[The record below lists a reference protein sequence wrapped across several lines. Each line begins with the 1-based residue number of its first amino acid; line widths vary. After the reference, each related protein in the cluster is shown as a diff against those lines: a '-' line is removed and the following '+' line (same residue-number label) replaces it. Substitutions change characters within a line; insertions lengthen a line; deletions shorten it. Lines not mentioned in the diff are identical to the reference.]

1 MTTWIIC
8 CFLSTLLSVLF
19 AGILIPQ
26 ILLVSYRRKL
36 FDMPDERKIHR
47 GAVPRLGGIAF
58 TPVIIFCVSLLLG
71 MSILMGNTEMEN
83 MMRINAQAVAFG
95 LCALLLMYLTGMA
108 DDLIG
113 VRYRAKF
120 VVQIFCAILLIG
132 AGLYVSDLHGVLGLH
147 SISPWLGIPL
157 TILLVVFVV
166 NAINLIDGIDG
177 LASGLSSAAFI
188 IYGVAFLLIG
198 KPIFA
203 MLSFACLGV
212 LIQFFY
218 YNVFGRADRQ
228 KKIFMGDTGSL
239 TIGLLLAFLG
249 LALLQWSPEKF
260 PTFRT
265 NPLILAVSPL
275 IVPCFDVVRVF
286 LHRVRRHGNPFLPD
300 KTHIHHKML
309 AIGFNQRMA
318 MVLIVVASITFSG
331 VNILVSRYIE
341 VNLLLIL
348 DIALWTLA
356 NLWLTRRIR
365 QREQRLGIKLMS
377 LKEKPTDNDTDN
389 QPHKNNND

>member
-47 GAVPRLGGIAF
+47 GTVPRLGGIAF
-58 TPVIIFCVSLLLG
+58 TPVILFSVSLLLG
-71 MSILMGNTEMEN
+71 MSILMGNTDMEN
-83 MMRINAQAVAFG
+83 MMRINAQAISFG
-95 LCALLLMYLTGMA
+95 LCALLLMYLTGMS

-120 VVQIFCAILLIG
+120 VVQIFCAVLLIG
-132 AGLYVSDLHGVLGLH
+132 AGMYVNDFHGIIGLGH
-147 SISPWLGIPL
+147 ISPWFGIPL
-157 TILLVVFVV
+157 TILIVVYVV

-188 IYGVAFLLIG
+188 IYGTAFLMIG

-218 YNVFGRADRQ
+218 YNVFGSAERK

-249 LALLQWSPEKF
+249 LALLQWSPDKF

-265 NPLILAVSPL
+265 NPMILAVSPL
-275 IVPCFDVVRVF
+275 IIPCFDVVRVF

-309 AIGFNQRMA
+309 AIGLNQRLA
-318 MVLIVVASITFSG
+318 MVLIVVASITFSIA
-331 VNILVSRYIE
+331 NILLSRYIE

-348 DIALWTLA
+348 DILLWTLA
-356 NLWLTRRIR
+356 NLWLTRHIR
-365 QREQRLGIKLMS
+365 SRERRLGVKLMDHENPT
-377 LKEKPTDNDTDN
+377 KEKDSDN
-389 QPHKNNND
+389 QPHNNND

>member
-47 GAVPRLGGIAF
+47 GTVPRLGGIAF
-58 TPVIIFCVSLLLG
+58 TPVILFSVSLLLG
-71 MSILMGNTEMEN
+71 MSILMGNTDMEN
-83 MMRINAQAVAFG
+83 MMRINAQAISFG
-95 LCALLLMYLTGMA
+95 LCALLLMYLTGMS

-120 VVQIFCAILLIG
+120 VVQIFCAVLLIG
-132 AGLYVSDLHGVLGLH
+132 AGMYVNDLHGIIGLGH
-147 SISPWLGIPL
+147 ISPWFGIPL
-157 TILLVVFVV
+157 TILIVVYVV

-188 IYGVAFLLIG
+188 IYGTAFLKIG

-218 YNVFGRADRQ
+218 YNVFGSAERK

-249 LALLQWSPEKF
+249 LALLQWSPDKF

-265 NPLILAVSPL
+265 NPMILAVSPL
-275 IVPCFDVVRVF
+275 IIPCFDVVRVF

-309 AIGFNQRMA
+309 AIGLNQRLA
-318 MVLIVVASITFSG
+318 MVLIVVASITFSIA
-331 VNILVSRYIE
+331 NILLSRYVE
-341 VNLLLIL
+341 ANLLLIL
-348 DIALWTLA
+348 DILLWTLA
-356 NLWLTRRIR
+356 NLWLTRHIR
-365 QREQRLGIKLMS
+365 SRERRLGVKLMDHENPT
-377 LKEKPTDNDTDN
+377 KEKDSDN
-389 QPHKNNND
+389 QPHNNND

>member
-47 GAVPRLGGIAF
+47 GTVPRLGGIAF
-58 TPVIIFCVSLLLG
+58 TPVILFSVSLLLG
-71 MSILMGNTEMEN
+71 MSILMGNTDMEN
-83 MMRINAQAVAFG
+83 MMCINAQAISFG
-95 LCALLLMYLTGMA
+95 LCALLLMYLTGMS

-120 VVQIFCAILLIG
+120 VVQIFCAVLLIG
-132 AGLYVSDLHGVLGLH
+132 AGMYVNDLHGIIGLGH
-147 SISPWLGIPL
+147 ISPWFGIPL
-157 TILLVVFVV
+157 TILIVVYVV

-188 IYGVAFLLIG
+188 IYGTAFLMIG

-218 YNVFGRADRQ
+218 YNVFGSAERK

-249 LALLQWSPEKF
+249 LALLQWSPDKF

-265 NPLILAVSPL
+265 NPMILTVSPL
-275 IVPCFDVVRVF
+275 IIPCFDVVRVF

-309 AIGFNQRMA
+309 AIGLNQRLA
-318 MVLIVVASITFSG
+318 MVLIVVASITFSIA
-331 VNILVSRYIE
+331 NILLSRYVE

-348 DIALWTLA
+348 DILLWTLA
-356 NLWLTRRIR
+356 NLWLTRHIR
-365 QREQRLGIKLMS
+365 SRERRLGVKLMDHENPT
-377 LKEKPTDNDTDN
+377 KEKDSDN
-389 QPHKNNND
+389 QPHNNND

>member
-47 GAVPRLGGIAF
+47 GTVPRLGGIAF
-58 TPVIIFCVSLLLG
+58 TPVILFSVSLLLG
-71 MSILMGNTEMEN
+71 MSILMGNTDMEN
-83 MMRINAQAVAFG
+83 MMRINAQAISFG
-95 LCALLLMYLTGMA
+95 LCALLLMYLTGMS

-120 VVQIFCAILLIG
+120 VVHIFCAVLLIG
-132 AGLYVSDLHGVLGLH
+132 AGMYVNDLHGIIGLGH
-147 SISPWLGIPL
+147 ISPWFGIPL
-157 TILLVVFVV
+157 TILIVVYVV

-188 IYGVAFLLIG
+188 IYGTAFLMIG

-203 MLSFACLGV
+203 MLSFACFGV

-218 YNVFGRADRQ
+218 YNVFGSAERK

-249 LALLQWSPEKF
+249 LALLQWSPDKF

-265 NPLILAVSPL
+265 NPMILAVSPL
-275 IVPCFDVVRVF
+275 IIPCFDVVRVF

-309 AIGFNQRMA
+309 AIGLNQHLA
-318 MVLIVVASITFSG
+318 MVLIVVASITFSIA
-331 VNILVSRYIE
+331 NILLSRYIE

-348 DIALWTLA
+348 DILLWTLA
-356 NLWLTRRIR
+356 NLWLTRHIR
-365 QREQRLGIKLMS
+365 SRERRLGVKLMDHENPT
-377 LKEKPTDNDTDN
+377 KEKDSDN
-389 QPHKNNND
+389 QPHNNND

>member
-47 GAVPRLGGIAF
+47 GTVPRLGGIAF
-58 TPVIIFCVSLLLG
+58 TPVILFSVSLLLG
-71 MSILMGNTEMEN
+71 MSILMGNTDMEN
-83 MMRINAQAVAFG
+83 MMRINAQAISFG
-95 LCALLLMYLTGMA
+95 LCALLLMYLTGMS

-113 VRYRAKF
+113 MRYRAKF
-120 VVQIFCAILLIG
+120 VVQIFCAVLLIG
-132 AGLYVSDLHGVLGLH
+132 AGMYVNDLHGIIGLGH
-147 SISPWLGIPL
+147 ISPWFGIPL
-157 TILLVVFVV
+157 TILIVVYVV
-166 NAINLIDGIDG
+166 NAINLIDGVDG

-188 IYGVAFLLIG
+188 IYGTAFLMIG

-218 YNVFGRADRQ
+218 YNVFGSAERK

-249 LALLQWSPEKF
+249 LALLQWSPDKF

-265 NPLILAVSPL
+265 NPMILAVSPL
-275 IVPCFDVVRVF
+275 IIPCFDVVRVF

-309 AIGFNQRMA
+309 AIGLNQRLA
-318 MVLIVVASITFSG
+318 MVLIVVASITFSIAD
-331 VNILVSRYIE
+331 ILLSRYVE

-348 DIALWTLA
+348 DILLWTLA
-356 NLWLTRRIR
+356 NLWLTRHIR
-365 QREQRLGIKLMS
+365 SRERRLGVKLMDHENPT
-377 LKEKPTDNDTDN
+377 KEKDSDN
-389 QPHKNNND
+389 QPHNNND

>member
-47 GAVPRLGGIAF
+47 GTVPRLGGIAF
-58 TPVIIFCVSLLLG
+58 TPVILFSVSLLLG
-71 MSILMGNTEMEN
+71 MSILMGNTDMEN
-83 MMRINAQAVAFG
+83 MMRINAQAISFG
-95 LCALLLMYLTGMA
+95 LCALLLMYLTGMS

-120 VVQIFCAILLIG
+120 VVQIFCAVLLIG
-132 AGLYVSDLHGVLGLH
+132 AGMYVNDLHGIIGLGH
-147 SISPWLGIPL
+147 ISPWFGIPL
-157 TILLVVFVV
+157 TILIVVYVV

-188 IYGVAFLLIG
+188 IYGTAFLMIG

-218 YNVFGRADRQ
+218 YNVFGSAERK

-249 LALLQWSPEKF
+249 LALLQWSPDKF

-265 NPLILAVSPL
+265 NPMILAVSPL
-275 IVPCFDVVRVF
+275 IIPCFDVV
-286 LHRVRRHGNPFLPD
+286 LSLI
-300 KTHIHHKML
+300 HI
-309 AIGFNQRMA
+309 
-318 MVLIVVASITFSG
+318 
-331 VNILVSRYIE
+331 
-341 VNLLLIL
+341 
-348 DIALWTLA
+348 
-356 NLWLTRRIR
+356 
-365 QREQRLGIKLMS
+365 
-377 LKEKPTDNDTDN
+377 
-389 QPHKNNND
+389 

>member
-47 GAVPRLGGIAF
+47 GNVPRLGGIAF
-58 TPVIIFCVSLLLG
+58 TPVILFSVSLLLG
-71 MSILMGNTEMEN
+71 MSILMVNTDMEN
-83 MMRINAQAVAFG
+83 MMRINAQAISFG
-95 LCALLLMYLTGMA
+95 LCALLLMYLTGMS

-120 VVQIFCAILLIG
+120 VVQIFCAVLLIG
-132 AGLYVSDLHGVLGLH
+132 AGMYVNDLHGIIGLGH
-147 SISPWLGIPL
+147 ISPWFGIPL
-157 TILLVVFVV
+157 TILIVVYVV

-188 IYGVAFLLIG
+188 IYGTAFLMIG

-218 YNVFGRADRQ
+218 YNVFGSAERK

-249 LALLQWSPEKF
+249 LALLQWSPDKF

-265 NPLILAVSPL
+265 NPMILAVSPL
-275 IVPCFDVVRVF
+275 IIPCFDVVRVF

-309 AIGFNQRMA
+309 AIGLNQCLA
-318 MVLIVVASITFSG
+318 MVLIVVASITFSIA
-331 VNILVSRYIE
+331 NILLSRYVE

-348 DIALWTLA
+348 DILLWTLA
-356 NLWLTRRIR
+356 NLWLTRHIR
-365 QREQRLGIKLMS
+365 SRERRLGVKLMDHENPT
-377 LKEKPTDNDTDN
+377 KEKDSDN
-389 QPHKNNND
+389 QPHNNND